1 MQTIIYLIR
10 KRLKHIYKFLFVI
23 LFLISNLIHAQ
34 VINDIK
40 IKGLQRVEPGVIFD
54 SIPFDIGDDASEID
68 PSEIIKFIYKS
79 GQFRDVSVEFDSG
92 VLTVVVS
99 EKPIIASIEF
109 TGNQLIQEDK
119 LREGIR
125 QVNLYEGAVFDKQ
138 VLSNLEKDLSK
149 SYNSMGRYNISVKAS
164 FRPLERNRVAINV
177 DIDEGT
183 LTRISNISI
192 NGLTKFTEADLLGIM
207 ELKATNLL
215 SWWEKDDRYS
225 KSSLSA
231 DLEKI
236 KSFYLDRGYL
246 NFKIV
251 STDVSITPNKK
262 RLTITIDVDEG
273 DKYTFGDI
281 SISGSIVEFSEADL
295 KSNITIKKDKVF
307 SSKEVNNSSNNIS
320 NYLGN
325 FGYAFANVNPI
336 SKVDEENKQVSYDFF
351 VDTGNKIYVRNINFI
366 GNTRTKDKVL
376 RREMRQFESSWYDE
390 SKVARSKFRL
400 TRLQYFSAV
409 DVDTAVVP
417 GNTDQV
423 DLNVNV
429 TERNT
434 GKIMLGAGV
443 SSAEGLM
450 GSFNVSQRNFAGSG
464 NTVALGVSTGRI
476 NRTYSL
482 SYTDPYYTEDGV
494 SRGFQIYRRDRN
506 TAKLRGIGTYNTYS
520 YGGGVNFGIP
530 LSEKDFL
537 NFGATLD
544 FTELEL
550 TDRSPSL
557 YKDYCNKASSTGDVD
572 CTANSVAF
580 DVGITTDTRDNVLIP
595 TEGMMTKYT
604 ATVTAPVMDLQ
615 YYKLQAQTEYYKPLD
630 QAKKFTL
637 KLRGSLGY
645 ADDYGSEQYPFF
657 KNFYMGGVRTVRGY
671 RTSSIGPKYKN
682 TTNGRYYTTGGNKSV
697 LVSAELFFPVP
708 GLKKNDAFRLSTF
721 FDAGGVFSDNE
732 SLSVAEDYSQGEMR
746 YSVGLGVQWN
756 SPFGPLQV
764 SIAEP
769 LNDDNKDRT
778 QRFQFGMGST
788 F

>member
-1 MQTIIYLIR
+1 MQTIIYLIS
-10 KRLKHIYKFLFVI
+10 KSLKHIYKFLFVI

-54 SIPFDIGDDASEID
+54 SIPFDIGDDVSAID
-68 PSEIIKFIYKS
+68 PSEIIKNIYKS
-79 GQFRDVSVEFDSG
+79 GQFRDVSIEFDAG
-92 VLTVVVS
+92 NLIVLVS

-149 SYNSMGRYNISVKAS
+149 SYNAMGRYNIFVKAS

-192 NGLTKFTEADLLGIM
+192 NGLTKFSESDLLGIM

-215 SWWEKDDRYS
+215 SWYEKDDRYS

-281 SISGSIVEFSEADL
+281 FISGSINEFSEEDL
-295 KSNITIKKDKVF
+295 KSNITINKDMVF
-307 SSKEVNNSSNNIS
+307 SSKNVNNTSDNLS

-336 SKVDEENKQVSYDFF
+336 SKIDEKNKQVSYDFF
-351 VDTGNKIYVRNINFI
+351 IDTGNKIYVRNINFI

-409 DVDTAVVP
+409 NVDTAVVP
-417 GNTDQV
+417 GNPDQV

-429 TERNT
+429 AERNT
-434 GKIMLGAGV
+434 GKIMIGAGL

-450 GSFNVSQRNFAGSG
+450 GNFNVSQRNFAGSG
-464 NTVALGVSTGRI
+464 NTVALGISTGKI

-482 SYTDPYYTEDGV
+482 SYTDPYYTDDGV

-520 YGGGVNFGIP
+520 YGGGVTLGIP

-537 NFGATLD
+537 KFGATVD

-550 TDRSPSL
+550 TERSPSL
-557 YKDYCNKASSTGDVD
+557 YKDYCDQATSSGDVD
-572 CTANSVAF
+572 CTANSIAF
-580 DVGITTDTRDNVLIP
+580 DVGITTDTRNNVLIP
-595 TEGMMTKYT
+595 TEGMMTSYT

-630 QAKKFTL
+630 EAKKFTL

-645 ADDYGSEQYPFF
+645 ADDYGSNNFPFF
-657 KNFYMGGVRTVRGY
+657 KNFYMGGVRSVRGY
-671 RTSSIGPKYKN
+671 RTSSIGPKYYN
-682 TTNGRYYTTGGNKSV
+682 SAAGRWYTTGGTKSI
-697 LVSAELFFPVP
+697 LASAELFFPVP
-708 GLKKNDAFRLSTF
+708 GLKNKESFRLSTF
-721 FDAGGVFSDNE
+721 FDAGGVFSQNE
-732 SLSVAEDYSQGEMR
+732 SVDGTEQYEQGELK
-746 YSVGLGVQWN
+746 YSMGLGLQWN
-756 SPFGPLQV
+756 SPFGPLSV

-769 LNDDNKDRT
+769 LNDDNKDRI
-778 QRFQFGMGST
+778 QKFQFGMGST

>member
-1 MQTIIYLIR
+1 MKL
-10 KRLKHIYKFLFVI
+10 LYKLFFI
-23 LFLISNLIHAQ
+23 FLFLISNLTYAE
-34 VINDIK
+34 VVNDIK

-54 SIPFDIGDDASEID
+54 SIPFDIGDDVNDID
-68 PSEIIKFIYKS
+68 PSEIIKYIYKS

-92 VLTVVVS
+92 NLTVVVS

-109 TGNQLIQEDK
+109 NGNQLIQEDK

-164 FRPLERNRVAINV
+164 FRPLERNRVAIKV

-183 LTRISNISI
+183 LTRISRISI
-192 NGLTKFTEADLLGIM
+192 NGLTKFSEEDLLEVIG
-207 ELKATNLL
+207 LKATNIL

-225 KSSLSA
+225 KSELTA

-236 KSFYLDRGYL
+236 KSFYLDKGYL
-246 NFKIV
+246 KFKIL

-262 RLTITIDVDEG
+262 KLAITIDVEEG
-273 DKYTFGDI
+273 EKYTFGDI
-281 SISGSIVEFSEADL
+281 SISGDINEFSDADI
-295 KSNITIKKDKVF
+295 KSNIAIKKGDFF
-307 SSKEVNNSSNNIS
+307 SSKLVNKSSDNLS
-320 NYLGN
+320 KYLGN
-325 FGYAFANVNPI
+325 FGYAFANINPI
-336 SKVDEENKQVSYDFF
+336 SNIDEQNKSVSYDFF

-366 GNTRTKDKVL
+366 GNTRTKDRVL

-482 SYTDPYYTEDGV
+482 SYTDPYYTDDGV
-494 SRGFQIYRRDRN
+494 SRGFQVYRRDRN

-537 NFGATLD
+537 NLGVTLD

-550 TDRSPSL
+550 TDRSPAL
-557 YKDYCNKASSTGDVD
+557 YKDYCNKASSSGAVD
-572 CTANSVAF
+572 CTANSIAF
-580 DVGITTDTRDNVLIP
+580 DVGIVTDTRDNVLIP

-604 ATVTAPVMDLQ
+604 ATVTAPVLDMQ
-615 YYKLQAQTEYYKPLD
+615 YYKLQAQTEFYKPLD
-630 QAKKFTL
+630 DAKKFTL
-637 KLRGSLGY
+637 KLRGGLGY
-645 ADDYGSEQYPFF
+645 ADDYGSEDYPFF
-657 KNFYMGGVRTVRGY
+657 KNFYMGGPRTVRGY
-671 RTSSIGPKYKN
+671 RTSSIGPKYYNSTAK
-682 TTNGRYYTTGGNKSV
+682 RWYTTGGTTSI
-697 LVSAELFFPVP
+697 LASAELYFPVP
-708 GLKKNDAFRLSTF
+708 GLKKNDSFRLSAF

-732 SLSVAEDYSQGEMR
+732 SIDGTEQYEQGEMR
-746 YSVGLGVQWN
+746 YSMGFGVQWN

>member
-1 MQTIIYLIR
+1 MSAQTI
-10 KRLKHIYKFLFVI
+10 
-23 LFLISNLIHAQ
+23 Q
-34 VINDIK
+34 DIN

-54 SIPFDIGDDASEID
+54 SIPFDIGDDLSEID
-68 PSEIIKFIYKS
+68 SAEVIRYIYKT

-92 VLTVVVS
+92 NLTVIVS

-109 TGNQLIQEDK
+109 NGNQLIQEDK

-138 VLSNLEKDLSK
+138 VLSSLEKDLSK
-149 SYNSMGRYNISVKAS
+149 SYNAMGRYNISVKAS
-164 FRPLERNRVAINV
+164 FRPLERNRVALKV

-183 LTRISNISI
+183 LTRISNIAI
-192 NGLTKFTEADLLGIM
+192 NGLTKYSESDLLGIM
-207 ELKATNLL
+207 ELKATNIL

-225 KSSLSA
+225 KTSLSA

-273 DKYTFGDI
+273 EKYTFSDI
-281 SISGSIVEFSEADL
+281 SISGGIVGFSEIDI
-295 KSNITIKKDKVF
+295 KSNITIKKGDIF
-307 SSKEVNNSSNNIS
+307 SSKEVNASSDNLTKF
-320 NYLGN
+320 LGK
-325 FGYAFANVNPI
+325 FGYAFANINPI
-336 SKVDEENKQVSYDFF
+336 SNVDDEKKEVSYDFF
-351 VDTGNKIYVRNINFI
+351 IDTGNKIYVRNINFI

-390 SKVARSKFRL
+390 EKVSRSKFRL

-423 DLNVNV
+423 DLNVSV
-429 TERNT
+429 AERNT

-450 GSFNVSQRNFAGSG
+450 GSFNISQRNFAGSG

-494 SRGFQIYRRDRN
+494 SRGFQVYRRDRN
-506 TAKLRGIGTYNTYS
+506 TAKLRGIGTYNTYA
-520 YGGGVNFGIP
+520 YGAGLNYGIP

-537 NFGATLD
+537 NIGVILD

-550 TDRSPSL
+550 TDRSPAL
-557 YKDYCNKASSTGDVD
+557 YKDYCNQASAAGDVD
-572 CTANSVAF
+572 CTANSFAF
-580 DVGITTDTRDNVLIP
+580 DIGIRTDTRDNVLVP
-595 TEGMMTKYT
+595 TEGVLTSYT

-630 QAKKFTL
+630 KNKKFTL

-645 ADDYGSEQYPFF
+645 ADGYGSEDHPFF
-657 KNFYMGGVRTVRGY
+657 KNFFMGGVRSVRGY
-671 RTSSIGPKYKN
+671 RTSSIGPKYYN
-682 TTNGRYYTTGGNKSV
+682 SAAGRWFTTGGTKSV
-697 LVSAELFFPVP
+697 LASAELYFPVP
-708 GLKKNDAFRLSTF
+708 GLKNNESFRLSTF

-732 SLSVAEDYSQGEMR
+732 SVGGTSQYEQGEMR
-746 YSVGLGVQWN
+746 FSVGLGVQWN
-756 SPFGPLQV
+756 SPFGPLQL

-778 QRFQFGMGST
+778 QKFQFGMGST

>member
-1 MQTIIYLIR
+1 LNFLYKLIV
-10 KRLKHIYKFLFVI
+10 LITVFLSGLTNAEVI
-23 LFLISNLIHAQ
+23 E
-34 VINDIK
+34 DIK
-40 IKGLQRVEPGVIFD
+40 IKGLQRVEPGVVFD
-54 SIPFDIGDDASEID
+54 SIPFDIGDNLTEID
-68 PSEIIKFIYKS
+68 PSEIIKYIYKS

-92 VLTVVVS
+92 NLTIIVS

-109 TGNQLIQEDK
+109 FGNKLIQEDK

-138 VLSNLEKDLSK
+138 VLSNLENDLSK

-164 FRPLERNRVAINV
+164 FKPLERNRVAIKV
-177 DIDEGT
+177 EIDEGT
-183 LTRISNISI
+183 LTRISKISI
-192 NGLTKFTEADLLGIM
+192 NGLTKFNESDLLETM
-207 ELKATNLL
+207 ELKSTNYL

-225 KSSLSA
+225 KTALSA
-231 DLEKI
+231 DLENI

-246 NFKIV
+246 NFQIK

-262 RLTITIDVDEG
+262 KLTISINVDEG
-273 DKYTFGDI
+273 DKYTFSDI
-281 SISGSIVEFSEADL
+281 SISGVIDEFSESEL
-295 KSNITIKKDKVF
+295 KSSLEVKKGEIF
-307 SSKEVNNSSNNIS
+307 SSKLVNQSSQNIS
-320 NYLGN
+320 SYLGN

-336 SKVDEENKQVSYDFF
+336 SSIDEKNKTVSYDFF
-351 VDTGNKIYVRNINFI
+351 IDTGNRIYVRNINFI

-376 RREMRQFESSWYDE
+376 RREMRQFESSWYDD
-390 SKVARSKFRL
+390 SKVTRSKFRL

-409 DVDTAVVP
+409 DIDTATVP
-417 GNTDQV
+417 GNPDQV
-423 DLNVNV
+423 DLNINV

-434 GKIMLGAGV
+434 GKIMVGAGV

-464 NTVALGVSTGRI
+464 NTVALGVSTGQI

-494 SRGFQIYRRDRN
+494 SRGFEVYRRDRN

-520 YGGGVNFGIP
+520 YGGGLNFGIP

-537 NFGATLD
+537 NFGTTID

-550 TDRSPSL
+550 TNRSPSL
-557 YKDYCNKASSTGDVD
+557 YKDYCNKATSSGDVD

-580 DVGITTDTRDNVLIP
+580 NAGITTDTRDNVLTP

-604 ATVTAPVMDLQ
+604 ATVTAPVMDLR
-615 YYKLQAQTEYYKPLD
+615 YYKVQASTEYYKPLD
-630 QAKKFTL
+630 SKKKFTL
-637 KLRGSLGY
+637 KLRGMIGY
-645 ADDYGSEQYPFF
+645 ADDYGGEQYPFF
-657 KNFYMGGVRTVRGY
+657 KNFYMGGVRSVRGY
-671 RTSSIGPKYKN
+671 RTSSIGPKYFN
-682 TTNGRYYTTGGNKSV
+682 TTAGRWFTTGGTKSV
-697 LVSAELFFPVP
+697 LASAELYFPVP
-708 GLKKNDAFRLSTF
+708 GLKKNDSFRLSTF

-732 SLSVAEDYSQGEMR
+732 SISTAERYEQGELR
-746 YSVGLGVQWN
+746 YSMGLGVQWN

-769 LNDDNKDRT
+769 LNDDSKDRV
-778 QRFQFGMGST
+778 QKFQFGMGST

>member
-1 MQTIIYLIR
+1 MNFLYKLIV
-10 KRLKHIYKFLFVI
+10 LITVFLSGLTNAEVI
-23 LFLISNLIHAQ
+23 E
-34 VINDIK
+34 DIK
-40 IKGLQRVEPGVIFD
+40 IKGLQRVEPGVVFD
-54 SIPFDIGDDASEID
+54 SIPFDIGDNLTEID
-68 PSEIIKFIYKS
+68 PSEIIKYIYKS

-92 VLTVVVS
+92 NLTIIVS

-109 TGNQLIQEDK
+109 FGNKLIQEDK

-138 VLSNLEKDLSK
+138 VLSNLENDLSK

-164 FRPLERNRVAINV
+164 FKPLERNRVAIKV
-177 DIDEGT
+177 EIDEGT
-183 LTRISNISI
+183 LTRISKISI
-192 NGLTKFTEADLLGIM
+192 NGLTKFNESDLLETM
-207 ELKATNLL
+207 ELKSTNYL

-225 KSSLSA
+225 KTALSA
-231 DLEKI
+231 DLENI

-246 NFKIV
+246 NFQIK

-262 RLTITIDVDEG
+262 KLTISINVDEG
-273 DKYTFGDI
+273 DKYTFSDI
-281 SISGSIVEFSEADL
+281 SISGVIDEFSESEL
-295 KSNITIKKDKVF
+295 KSSLEVKKGEIF
-307 SSKEVNNSSNNIS
+307 SSKLVNQSSQNIS
-320 NYLGN
+320 SYLGN

-336 SKVDEENKQVSYDFF
+336 SSIDEKNKTVSYDFF
-351 VDTGNKIYVRNINFI
+351 IDTGNRIYVRNINFI

-376 RREMRQFESSWYDE
+376 RREMRQFESSWYDD
-390 SKVARSKFRL
+390 SKVTRSKFRL

-409 DVDTAVVP
+409 DIDTATVP
-417 GNTDQV
+417 GNPDQV
-423 DLNVNV
+423 DLNINV

-434 GKIMLGAGV
+434 GKIMVGAGV

-464 NTVALGVSTGRI
+464 NTVALGVSTGQI

-494 SRGFQIYRRDRN
+494 SRGFEVYRRDRN

-520 YGGGVNFGIP
+520 YGGGLNFGIP

-537 NFGATLD
+537 NFGTTID

-550 TDRSPSL
+550 TNRSPSL
-557 YKDYCNKASSTGDVD
+557 YKDYCNKATSSGDVD

-580 DVGITTDTRDNVLIP
+580 NAGITTDTRDNVLTP

-604 ATVTAPVMDLQ
+604 ATVTAPVMDLR
-615 YYKLQAQTEYYKPLD
+615 YYKVQASTEYYKPLD
-630 QAKKFTL
+630 SKKKFTL
-637 KLRGSLGY
+637 KLRGMIGY
-645 ADDYGSEQYPFF
+645 ADDYGGEQYPFF
-657 KNFYMGGVRTVRGY
+657 KNFYMGGVRSVRGY
-671 RTSSIGPKYKN
+671 RTSSIGPKYFN
-682 TTNGRYYTTGGNKSV
+682 TTAGRWFTTGGTKSV
-697 LVSAELFFPVP
+697 LASAELYFPVP
-708 GLKKNDAFRLSTF
+708 GLKKNDSFRLSTF

-732 SLSVAEDYSQGEMR
+732 SISTAERYEQGELR
-746 YSVGLGVQWN
+746 YSMGLGVQWN

-769 LNDDNKDRT
+769 LNDDSKDRV
-778 QRFQFGMGST
+778 QKFQFGMGST

>member
-1 MQTIIYLIR
+1 MSN
-10 KRLKHIYKFLFVI
+10 I
-23 LFLISNLIHAQ
+23 LTAQ
-34 VINDIK
+34 VIEDIK

-54 SIPFDIGDDASEID
+54 SIPFDIGDDVGDINASEV
-68 PSEIIKFIYKS
+68 IKYIYKT
-79 GQFRDVSVEFDSG
+79 GQFRDVSVEFESG
-92 VLTVVVS
+92 NLTVVVS

-109 TGNQLIQEDK
+109 SGNKLIQEDK
-119 LREGIR
+119 LRVGVG

-138 VLSNLEKDLSK
+138 VLSSIEKDLSK
-149 SYNSMGRYNISVKAS
+149 NYNSMGRYNVSIKAS
-164 FRPLERNRVAINV
+164 FKPLERNRVAVKI

-192 NGLTKFTEADLLGIM
+192 NGLTKYSESDLLSIM
-207 ELKATNLL
+207 DLKATNLF

-225 KSSLSA
+225 KTSLSG

-246 NFKIV
+246 NFKIK
-251 STDVSITPNKK
+251 STNVSITPNKK
-262 RLTITIDVDEG
+262 KLNIVIDVEEG
-273 DKYTFGDI
+273 NKYSFSDI
-281 SISGSIVEFSEADL
+281 SISGVIDEFSVLDL
-295 KSNITIKKDKVF
+295 QKNILIKKGDVF
-307 SSKEVNNSSNNIS
+307 SSKDINNTADNLTK
-320 NYLGN
+320 YLGN

-336 SKVDEENKQVSYDFF
+336 SNIDEKNKEVSYDFF
-351 VDTGNKIYVRNINFI
+351 IDPGNKIYVRNINFI

-376 RREMRQFESSWYDE
+376 RREMRQFESSWYDD
-390 SKVARSKFRL
+390 SKVSRSKFRL
-400 TRLQYFSAV
+400 TRLQYFSNV
-409 DVDTAVVP
+409 DVDTTMVP

-429 TERNT
+429 VERNT
-434 GKIMLGAGV
+434 GKVMVGAGV

-494 SRGFQIYRRDRN
+494 SRGFQVYRRDRN

-530 LSEKDFL
+530 ISEKDSL
-537 NFGATLD
+537 NFGVTLD
-544 FTELEL
+544 LTELEL
-550 TDRSPSL
+550 TNRSPAL
-557 YKDYCNKASSTGDVD
+557 YKDYCNKATEAGNVD
-572 CTANSVAF
+572 CTADSVLF
-580 DVGITTDTRDNVLIP
+580 DFSIVTDTRDNVLVP
-595 TEGMMTKYT
+595 TEGIKTSYT
-604 ATVTAPVMDLQ
+604 ASISAPILDLQ

-630 QAKKFTL
+630 ENKKFTL

-645 ADDYGSEQYPFF
+645 ADEYGGDQFPFF

-671 RTSSIGPKYKN
+671 RTSSIGPKYYN
-682 TTNGRYYTTGGNKSV
+682 EYAGRWFTTGGTRSF
-697 LVSAELFFPVP
+697 LASAELFFPVP
-708 GLKKNDAFRLSTF
+708 GLKNNDSFRLSTF

-732 SLSVAEDYSQGEMR
+732 SIGTTTDYEQGGVR
-746 YSVGLGVQWN
+746 YSLGLGVQWN
-756 SPFGPLQV
+756 SPFGPLQLSV
-764 SIAEP
+764 AEP
-769 LNDDNKDRT
+769 LNDDSKDIT

>member
-1 MQTIIYLIR
+1 MNFLYKLIV
-10 KRLKHIYKFLFVI
+10 LITVFLSGLTNAEVI
-23 LFLISNLIHAQ
+23 E
-34 VINDIK
+34 DIK
-40 IKGLQRVEPGVIFD
+40 IKGLQRVEPGVVFD
-54 SIPFDIGDDASEID
+54 SIPFDIGDNLTEID
-68 PSEIIKFIYKS
+68 PSEIIKYIYKS

-92 VLTVVVS
+92 NLTIIVS

-109 TGNQLIQEDK
+109 FGNKLIQEDK

-138 VLSNLEKDLSK
+138 VLSNLENDLSK

-164 FRPLERNRVAINV
+164 FKPLERNRVAIKV
-177 DIDEGT
+177 EIDEGT
-183 LTRISNISI
+183 LTRISKISI
-192 NGLTKFTEADLLGIM
+192 NGLTKFNESDLLETM
-207 ELKATNLL
+207 ELKSTNYL

-225 KSSLSA
+225 KTALSA
-231 DLEKI
+231 DLENI

-246 NFKIV
+246 NFQIK

-262 RLTITIDVDEG
+262 KLTISINVDEG
-273 DKYTFGDI
+273 DKYTFSDI
-281 SISGSIVEFSEADL
+281 SISGVIDEFSESEL
-295 KSNITIKKDKVF
+295 KSSLEVKKGEIF
-307 SSKEVNNSSNNIS
+307 SSKLVNQSSQNIS
-320 NYLGN
+320 SYLGN

-336 SKVDEENKQVSYDFF
+336 SSIDEKNKTVSYDFF
-351 VDTGNKIYVRNINFI
+351 IDTGNRIYVRNINFI

-376 RREMRQFESSWYDE
+376 RREMRQFESSWYDD
-390 SKVARSKFRL
+390 SKVTRSKFRL

-409 DVDTAVVP
+409 DIDTATVP
-417 GNTDQV
+417 GNPDQV
-423 DLNVNV
+423 DLNINV

-434 GKIMLGAGV
+434 GKIMVGAGV

-464 NTVALGVSTGRI
+464 NTVALGVSTGQI

-494 SRGFQIYRRDRN
+494 SRGFEVYRRDRN

-520 YGGGVNFGIP
+520 YGGGLNFGIP

-537 NFGATLD
+537 NIGTTID

-550 TDRSPSL
+550 TNRSPSL
-557 YKDYCNKASSTGDVD
+557 YKDYCNKATSSGDVD

-580 DVGITTDTRDNVLIP
+580 NAGITTDTRDNVLTP

-604 ATVTAPVMDLQ
+604 ATVTAPVMDLR
-615 YYKLQAQTEYYKPLD
+615 YYKVQASTEYYKPLD
-630 QAKKFTL
+630 SKKKFTL
-637 KLRGSLGY
+637 KLRGMIGY
-645 ADDYGSEQYPFF
+645 ADDYGGEQYPFF
-657 KNFYMGGVRTVRGY
+657 KNFYMGGVRSVRGY
-671 RTSSIGPKYKN
+671 RTSSIGPKYFN
-682 TTNGRYYTTGGNKSV
+682 TTAGRWFTTGGTKSV
-697 LVSAELFFPVP
+697 LASAELYFPVP
-708 GLKKNDAFRLSTF
+708 GLKKNDSFRLSTF

-732 SLSVAEDYSQGEMR
+732 SISTAERYEQGELR
-746 YSVGLGVQWN
+746 YSMGLGVQWN

-769 LNDDNKDRT
+769 LNDDSKDRV
-778 QRFQFGMGST
+778 QKFQFGMGST

>member
-1 MQTIIYLIR
+1 MLTTIYLII
-10 KRLKHIYKFLFVI
+10 KSLKHIYKLFFVFI
-23 LFLISNLIHAQ
+23 ILISNLTYAQ
-34 VINDIK
+34 VINDIN

-54 SIPFDIGDDASEID
+54 SIPFDIGDDVSDID
-68 PSEIIKFIYKS
+68 PSLIIKYIYKT
-79 GQFRDVSVEFDSG
+79 GQFRDVAVEFDSG
-92 VLTVVVS
+92 NLSIIVS
-99 EKPIIASIEF
+99 EKPIIANIEF
-109 TGNQLIQEDK
+109 IGNKLIPEDK

-125 QVNLYEGAVFDKQ
+125 QVNLYEGAVFDKH

-164 FRPLERNRVAINV
+164 FKPLERNRVAIKV
-177 DIDEGT
+177 VVDEGT
-183 LTRISNISI
+183 LTRISYISI
-192 NGLTKFTEADLLGIM
+192 NGLTKFSESDLLGIM
-207 ELKATNLL
+207 DLKATNLL

-231 DLEKI
+231 DIEKI

-281 SISGSIVEFSEADL
+281 TISGSINEFSEADL

-307 SSKEVNNSSNNIS
+307 SSKELNNSSNNIS

-336 SKVDEENKQVSYDFF
+336 SKIDEENKQVSYDFF
-351 VDTGNKIYVRNINFI
+351 IDTGNKIYVRNINFI

-390 SKVARSKFRL
+390 SKVSRSKFRL

-434 GKIMLGAGV
+434 GKIMMGAGV

-494 SRGFQIYRRDRN
+494 SRGFSVYRRDRN

-520 YGGGVNFGIP
+520 YGGSVNYGIP

-550 TDRSPSL
+550 TNRSPSL
-557 YKDYCNKASSTGDVD
+557 YKDYCNKATASGDVD
-572 CTANSVAF
+572 CTANSLAF
-580 DVGITTDTRDNVLIP
+580 DIGITTDTRDNVLIP
-595 TEGMMTKYT
+595 TEGIMTKYT

-630 QAKKFTL
+630 EAKKFTL

-645 ADDYGSEQYPFF
+645 ANDYGSEQYPFF

-671 RTSSIGPKYKN
+671 RTSSIGPKYYN
-682 TTNGRYYTTGGNKSV
+682 SSAGRWYTTGGSKSI
-697 LVSAELFFPVP
+697 LASAEFYFPVP
-708 GLKKNDAFRLSTF
+708 GLKKNDSFRLSTF
-721 FDAGGVFSDNE
+721 VDAGGVFSDNE
-732 SLSVAEDYSQGEMR
+732 SVDGTEQYEQGEMR
-746 YSVGLGVQWN
+746 YSMGLGVQWN
-756 SPFGPLQV
+756 SPFGPLQL

>member
-1 MQTIIYLIR
+1 
-10 KRLKHIYKFLFVI
+10 
-23 LFLISNLIHAQ
+23 LISKLTQAQ
-34 VINDIK
+34 VVNDIK
-40 IKGLQRVEPGVIFD
+40 IQGLQRVEPGVIFD
-54 SIPFDIGDDASEID
+54 RIPFDIGDDIGDVD
-68 PSEIIKFIYKS
+68 PSEIIKYIYKS

-92 VLTVVVS
+92 NLIIVVS

-109 TGNQLIQEDK
+109 SGNKLIQEDK

-125 QVNLYEGAVFDKQ
+125 QVNLFEGAVFDKQ

-149 SYNSMGRYNISVKAS
+149 SYNSMGRYNVSVKAS
-164 FRPLERNRVAINV
+164 FKPLERNRVAIKV
-177 DIDEGT
+177 DVDEGT
-183 LTRISNISI
+183 LTRISNIKI
-192 NGLTKFTEADLLGIM
+192 NGLTKFSESDLLGIM
-207 ELKATNLL
+207 DLKATNIL

-225 KSSLSA
+225 KTTLSG

-246 NFKIV
+246 NFKIL

-262 RLTITIDVDEG
+262 KLIITIDVDEG

-281 SISGSIVEFSEADL
+281 SISGSINEFSEIDL
-295 KSNITIKKDKVF
+295 KSNITTKKDKVF
-307 SSKEVNNSSNNIS
+307 SSKEVNLSVSNLS

-325 FGYAFANVNPI
+325 FGYAFANINPI
-336 SKVDEENKQVSYDFF
+336 SKIDEENKQVSYDFF

-400 TRLQYFSAV
+400 TRLQYFSTV
-409 DVDTAVVP
+409 DVDSAVVP

-423 DLNVNV
+423 DLNVSV

-434 GKIMLGAGV
+434 GKIMVGAGV

-464 NTVALGVSTGRI
+464 NTVALGISTGQI

-494 SRGFQIYRRDRN
+494 SRGFQVYRRDRN

-520 YGGGVNFGIP
+520 YGGGINYGIP

-557 YKDYCNKASSTGDVD
+557 YKDYCNKISAAGDVD

-580 DVGITTDTRDNVLIP
+580 DLGITTDTRDNVLVP

-604 ATVTAPVMDLQ
+604 ATVTAPVLDLQ
-615 YYKLQAQTEYYKPLD
+615 YYKLQAQAEYYKPLD
-630 QAKKFTL
+630 ENKKFTL

-671 RTSSIGPKYKN
+671 RTSSIGPKYYN
-682 TTNGRYYTTGGNKSV
+682 SAAGRWYTMGGTKSV
-697 LVSAELFFPVP
+697 LASAELFFPIP
-708 GLKKNDAFRLSTF
+708 GLKKNDSFRLSTF
-721 FDAGGVFSDNE
+721 VDAGGVFSENE
-732 SLSVAEDYSQGEMR
+732 SIDGTEQYEQGEIR
-746 YSVGLGVQWN
+746 YSMGLGVQWN
-756 SPFGPLQV
+756 SPFGPLQI